1 MFGLF
6 KKKEQSLK
14 ITDRI
19 WMSESYKLK
28 AFAEEWK
35 KNKETVFIFWFDETL
50 REVEAEMAK
59 EITEQPLLFT
69 AREVAASHISGKPVV
84 FAEHYPL
91 PQKENELFERLGLK
105 EVWIWSALNEPL
117 FHRFGGEKIIQMMK
131 AMGMKEDEPVEHAM
145 ISKAIR
151 NAQEKIEK
159 KVMLEQTA
167 HSQKDWLQKNFPAE
181 NA

>member
-19 WMSESYKLK
+19 WMSEPCKLK
-28 AFAEEWK
+28 AFAAEWK
-35 KNKETVFIFWFDETL
+35 KNKETVFISWFDETL
-50 REVEAEMAK
+50 REIEKEIAK
-59 EITEQPLLFT
+59 ETTEQPLLFT
-69 AREVAASHISGKPVV
+69 AREVTAPHIAGKPVV

-91 PQKENELFERLGLK
+91 PQKENDLFEHLGLK
-105 EVWIWSALNEPL
+105 EVWIWSALDEPL

-131 AMGMKEDEPVEHAM
+131 AMGMKEEEAVEHAM

-159 KVMLEQTA
+159 KVLLEQTA

>member
-50 REVEAEMAK
+50 REVEMEMAK

-69 AREVAASHISGKPVV
+69 AREVTALHLKGKPVV

-105 EVWIWSALNEPL
+105 EVWIW
-117 FHRFGGEKIIQMMK
+117 
-131 AMGMKEDEPVEHAM
+131 
-145 ISKAIR
+145 
-151 NAQEKIEK
+151 
-159 KVMLEQTA
+159 
-167 HSQKDWLQKNFPAE
+167 
-181 NA
+181 

>member
-14 ITDRI
+14 IIDRI

-35 KNKETVFIFWFDETL
+35 KNRETVFIFWFDETL
-50 REVEAEMAK
+50 RAVETEMAK
-59 EITEQPLLFT
+59 EITDPPLLFMARAVT
-69 AREVAASHISGKPVV
+69 APQLAGKPVV

-105 EVWIWSALNEPL
+105 EVRVWSALNEPL

-131 AMGMKEDEPVEHAM
+131 AMGMKEEEPVEHAM

-159 KVMLEQTA
+159 KLELEQTA
-167 HSQKDWLQKNFPAE
+167 HSQEDWLQKNFPAE